1 MLCWWVV
8 LVTTQQFTLSVYKVH
23 SLYET
28 QLSVNEV
35 VIVLLNTYSV
45 YNRLT
50 SVYLIFRVETTAY
63 YRCLGEVLDV
73 TFNLI
78 CLMSTVYS

>member
-1 MLCWWVV
+1 M
-8 LVTTQQFTLSVYKVH
+8 TTQQLTLCVYKVH

-50 SVYLIFRVETTAY
+50 SVYLIFQVETTAY